1 MRREFFV
8 LVNES
13 GMPRSSAALNEAA
26 GCQNGKSAGESENSI
41 R

>member
-8 LVNES
+8 LVNGS
-13 GMPRSSAALNEAA
+13 GMPRSRAALNEAA